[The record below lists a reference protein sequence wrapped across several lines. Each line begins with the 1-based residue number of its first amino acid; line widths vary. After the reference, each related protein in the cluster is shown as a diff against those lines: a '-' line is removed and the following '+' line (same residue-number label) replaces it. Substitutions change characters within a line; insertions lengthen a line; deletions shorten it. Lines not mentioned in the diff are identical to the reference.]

1 MTVTAAPLRAD
12 ALTPTEAPAGGGG
25 LGWAARDAL
34 AMTRRNL
41 LRLFRSPDLL
51 AFVVIQPVM
60 FTLLFRYVF
69 GGAIGLPRGVNY
81 VNYLIPGIAAQ
92 TAMFGATNTAIGLA
106 ADLATGFVDR
116 LRSLPMAR
124 SAVLLGRL
132 IADTF
137 RNAIVLV
144 LLVAVG
150 LLVGFRPHS
159 VIGTVLGLLVILGFS
174 VAISCGMALLGLK
187 AKSTESAQAASFP
200 VVFPFTFASSAFV
213 PVASMPGWLQGFAKH
228 QPFTIVVDA
237 FRSLALGPIP
247 ASTRQ
252 LLFSGQSSGR
262 LALEAVAWI
271 AGLAAVFGA
280 LAIRA
285 YRNIS

>member
-1 MTVTAAPLRAD
+1 MTTVLAPTK
-12 ALTPTEAPAGGGG
+12 ALPGGAG
-25 LGWAARDAL
+25 LGWAVRDAL
-34 AMTRRNL
+34 AMTRRNVL
-41 LRLFRSPDLL
+41 KVSRSPDLL

-69 GGAIGLPRGVNY
+69 GGAIGLPKGVNY

-92 TAMFGATNTAIGLA
+92 TAIFGSTNTAIGLA
-106 ADLATGFVDR
+106 ADMATGFVDR

-124 SAVLLGRL
+124 SAVLVGRL
-132 IADTF
+132 MADTL
-137 RNAIVLV
+137 RNLIVII

-150 LLVGFRPHS
+150 IIVGFRPQS
-159 VIGTVLGLLVILGFS
+159 IIGTVFGLLVVLGFS
-174 VAISCGMALLGLK
+174 VAVSAGMALVGLK
-187 AKSTESAQAASFP
+187 AKSVESAQAATFP

-213 PVASMPGWLQGFAKH
+213 PVASMPGWLQAFAKH
-228 QPFTIVVDA
+228 QPFTVVVDA

-247 ASTRQ
+247 AQSRQ

-262 LALEAVAWI
+262 LVLEAIAWI
-271 AGLAAVFGA
+271 IGLAIVFGA